1 MEIDEIDG
9 KDGHVYR
16 LKFFYEIQKILIGE
30 RDKRNALSTS
40 KVITLTKELML
51 LV

>member
-1 MEIDEIDG
+1 MEIDEDDM

-16 LKFFYEIQKILIGE
+16 LKKIDEIQKILIAGE
-30 RDKRNALSTS
+30 INETHL
-40 KVITLTKELML
+40 VQIITKELML

>member
-16 LKFFYEIQKILIGE
+16 LKKLMKYRKYLSGREINETHLVQ
-30 RDKRNALSTS
+30 
-40 KVITLTKELML
+40 VITKELML